1 MTTFGIS
8 GNLIPPLYPDSSR
21 TKAITLNDF
30 RAQINQFGA
39 DRPTPA
45 DLLFDSFVFVSNRVP
60 QVNDLRGP
68 LSALRVNS
76 AGRFVTERFQN
87 SGFPLV
93 DNVGDSS
100 RFTEAQTD
108 AIGQLGVRLQ
118 ALLDKIE
125 ELRLGNAFN
134 LLNARSSNTSALT
147 VSADSTAEEAS
158 FEVTIN
164 TLASRSVLASD
175 VQATGAL
182 GLTGNFRVNGVEI
195 TVLVT
200 DTLADIKDKINRGE
214 DVNGNG
220 VLDEAED
227 VNGNGIIETIQ
238 VSASQYGSGIFIIE
252 DQNGNGVLDP
262 AEDVNGNE
270 RLDGGTQDHQVTAT
284 ILDNRLILTSQ
295 TGDDSA
301 IALSDPDGVLFALG
315 FFELD
320 GSGTVVQN
328 EVQLNASGTNL
339 VVGGNDA
346 EITIDDETFT
356 SAGNV
361 FTDVFTGITLEV
373 RGEAG
378 DIVPVTVETD
388 ASSAVAQIQS
398 LFLRLNDAMTALN
411 DALAFAKTFAG
422 DFELQSVREEL
433 TENSQTGIR
442 TNESLDAGREA
453 VDPANNLPPSLGLN
467 SVNTDKFSTTEL
479 GITRTAQAIRD
490 GLGALFLNRG
500 SELFKKLSSVGIK
513 TESDDT
519 IRVNVPA
526 LTLAL
531 ESQPDAVL
539 ELFNDAETGI
549 LPRLQTQLESLLN
562 EDTGRLDLKSARL
575 EALSELDTGRAESF
589 KRAFEKLL
597 LETTIR
603 NLIAIA

>member
-1 MTTFGIS
+1 MTIFGIS
-8 GNLIPPLYPDSSR
+8 GNLIPPLFPKSER
-21 TKAITLNDF
+21 TDGITLNDF

-68 LSALRVNS
+68 LSAFRVS
-76 AGRFVTERFQN
+76 AAGRFVTERFQF
-87 SGFPLV
+87 SHFPLI
-93 DNVGDSS
+93 DEVGAS
-100 RFTEAQTD
+100 RITERQTE
-108 AIGQLGVRLQ
+108 AIGQLAIRLQ
-118 ALLDKIE
+118 ALLDKVE

-134 LLNARSSNTSALT
+134 LLNAKSSNTNALT

-164 TLASRSVLASD
+164 AVASRSVLASD

-182 GLTGNFRVNGVEI
+182 GLTGNFRINGVEI
-195 TVLVT
+195 TVVAT

-238 VSASQYGSGIFIIE
+238 VSGSQFGPGIFIIE

-262 AEDVNGNE
+262 AEDVNGNG

-284 ILDNRLILTSQ
+284 ILDNRLLLTSQ

-301 IALSDPDGVLFALG
+301 ITLSDDGGVLFALG

-320 GSGTVVQN
+320 ADGALIQN

-339 VVGGNDA
+339 VVSGNDA
-346 EITIDDETFT
+346 DITLDGETFT

-361 FTDVFTGITLEV
+361 FTDIFEGITLEV
-373 RGEAG
+373 RGGAEE
-378 DIVPVTVETD
+378 TVRLTVATD
-388 ASSAVAQIQS
+388 AGPVVHQIQL
-398 LFLRLNDAMTALN
+398 LFLRLNDAITALN
-411 DALAFAKTFAG
+411 DTLAFAKTFAG

-442 TNESLDAGREA
+442 TNESRDAGREA
-453 VDPANNLPPSLGLN
+453 VDPTNNLPPSLGLN
-467 SVNTDKFSTTEL
+467 SVNTGKFSTTEL
-479 GITRTAQAIRD
+479 GITQTAQAIRD

-519 IRVNVPA
+519 IRVNIPA

-531 ESQPDAVL
+531 ESQPDTVL

-562 EDTGRLDLKSARL
+562 EDLGRLDLKSARL
-575 EALSELDTGRAESF
+575 EALSELDTGTAESF

-597 LETTIR
+597 LETTTR

>member
-1 MTTFGIS
+1 MTIFGIS
-8 GNLIPPLYPDSSR
+8 GNLIPPLFPKSER
-21 TKAITLNDF
+21 TDGITLNDF

-68 LSALRVNS
+68 LSAFRVNA
-76 AGRFVTERFQN
+76 AGRFVTERFQF
-87 SGFPLV
+87 SHFPLI
-93 DNVGDSS
+93 DEVGAS
-100 RFTEAQTD
+100 RITERQTE
-108 AIGQLGVRLQ
+108 AIGQLAIRLQ
-118 ALLDKIE
+118 ALLDKVE

-134 LLNARSSNTSALT
+134 LLNAKSSNTNALT

-164 TLASRSVLASD
+164 AVASRSVLASD

-182 GLTGNFRVNGVEI
+182 GLTGNFRINGVEI
-195 TVLVT
+195 TVVAT

-238 VSASQYGSGIFIIE
+238 VSGSQFGPGIFIIE

-262 AEDVNGNE
+262 AEDVNGNG

-284 ILDNRLILTSQ
+284 ILDNRLLLTSQ
-295 TGDDSA
+295 TGDGSA
-301 IALSDPDGVLFALG
+301 ITLSDDGGVLFALG

-320 GSGTVVQN
+320 ADGALIQN

-339 VVGGNDA
+339 VVTGNDA
-346 EITIDDETFT
+346 DITLDGETFT

-361 FTDVFTGITLEV
+361 FTDIFEGITLEV
-373 RGEAG
+373 RGGAEE
-378 DIVPVTVETD
+378 TVRLTVATD
-388 ASSAVAQIQS
+388 AGPVVHQIQS

-442 TNESLDAGREA
+442 TNESRDAGREA
-453 VDPANNLPPSLGLN
+453 VDPTNNLPPSLGLN
-467 SVNTDKFSTTEL
+467 SVNTGKFSTTEL
-479 GITRTAQAIRD
+479 GITQTAQAIRD

-519 IRVNVPA
+519 IRVNIPA

-531 ESQPDAVL
+531 ESQPDTVL

-562 EDTGRLDLKSARL
+562 EDLGRLDLKSARL
-575 EALSELDTGRAESF
+575 EALSELDTGTAESF